1 MKIFDVHSH
10 WGTRRG
16 YPLQSEAELDKQRQV
31 WNSDPRYHTEE
42 EMADYFRASGVK
54 TILDFGFTKNIP
66 LDKVKAMHDYGME
79 VQAKHADVIHGLWLQ
94 IHPKEGDAGAREF
107 ERVAKASKGFIGYM
121 VSGPGLGKTADDP
134 IYKPFYDISEARKVP
149 VLVMVG
155 YTGAGAGH
163 PGGAGQIL
171 DCAHPRYVDMLAA
184 QRPNL
189 TIIAGRPAW
198 PWQDDMIA
206 VMLHKPNVWNELHG
220 WTPKYLTPS
229 LKHDIPRRLK
239 NKVMFGADYPL
250 FTYERLVNDW
260 RDLGYDDE
268 IYDKVMRGNAA
279 RLFGLEQAA

>member
-16 YPLQSEAELDKQRQV
+16 YPLQSEPELAKQRQV
-31 WNSDPRYHTEE
+31 WNSEPRYHTEE
-42 EMADYFRASGVK
+42 EMADYFRASEVK
-54 TILDFGFTKNIP
+54 TILDFGFTKNLP
-66 LDKVKAMHDYGME
+66 LDKVKALHDYALE

-107 ERVAKASKGFIGYM
+107 ERVAQASKGFVGYL

-134 IYKPFYDISEARKVP
+134 IYAPFYDISEVRKVP

-163 PGGAGQIL
+163 PGGGGQIL
-171 DCAHPRYVDMLAA
+171 DYAHPRYVDMLAA

-198 PWQDDMIA
+198 PWQDEMIA

-239 NKVMFGADYPL
+239 NRVMFGADYPL
-250 FTYERLVNDW
+250 FTYERLTKDW

-279 RLFGLEQAA
+279 RLFGLEQTA

>member
-16 YPLQSEAELDKQRQV
+16 YPLQSEAELAKQRQV

-42 EMADYFRASGVK
+42 EMADYFRASRVK
-54 TILDFGFTKNIP
+54 TILDFGFTKNMP
-66 LDKVKAMHDYGME
+66 LHQVKLLHDYALE
-79 VQAKHADVIHGLWLQ
+79 VQAEHADVIHGLWLQ
-94 IHPKEGDAGAREF
+94 INPKEGDAGAREF
-107 ERVAKASKGFIGYM
+107 QRVAEASKGFVGYL

-134 IYKPFYDISEARKVP
+134 IYTPFYDLSETLKAP

-155 YTGAGAGH
+155 HTGAGAGH
-163 PGGAGQIL
+163 PGGGGQIL
-171 DCAHPRYVDMLAA
+171 DHAHPRYIDLLAA
-184 QRPNL
+184 QRPDL

-198 PWQDDMIA
+198 PWQDEMIS

-260 RDLGYDDE
+260 KTLGYDD
-268 IYDKVMRGNAA
+268 DVLNKVMHGNAA
-279 RLFGLEQAA
+279 RLFGLAA

>member
-16 YPLQSEAELDKQRQV
+16 YPLQSEAELAKQRQV
-31 WNSDPRYHTEE
+31 WNSDPRYHSEE

-54 TILDFGFTKNIP
+54 AILDFGFTKNIP
-66 LDKVKAMHDYGME
+66 IDQVKAMHDYAME

-94 IHPKEGDAGAREF
+94 IHPKEGEAGVREF
-107 ERVAKASKGFIGYM
+107 ERVAEASKGFVGYL
-121 VSGPGLGKTADDP
+121 VSGPGLGKTANDP
-134 IYKPFYDISEARKVP
+134 IYDPYYDLAEAAKRP

-163 PGGAGQIL
+163 PGGGGQIL
-171 DCAHPRYVDMLAA
+171 DYAHPRYIDMLAA
-184 QRPNL
+184 KRPNL

-220 WTPKYLTPS
+220 WSPKYLTPS
-229 LKHDIPRRLK
+229 LKYDIPRRLK
-239 NKVMFGADYPL
+239 NRVMFGADYPL
-250 FTYERLVNDW
+250 FTYERLMNDW
-260 RDLGYDDE
+260 KALGYDD
-268 IYDKVMRGNAA
+268 DVLGKVMTGNAS
-279 RLFGLEQAA
+279 RLFGLAA

>member
-16 YPLQSEAELDKQRQV
+16 YPLQSEAELAKQRQV
-31 WNSDPRYHTEE
+31 WNSDPKYHSEE

-66 LDKVKAMHDYGME
+66 LDKVKAMHDYAME
-79 VQAKHADVIHGLWLQ
+79 VQSKHADVIHGLWLQ
-94 IHPKEGDAGAREF
+94 IHPKEGDAGVREF

-134 IYKPFYDISEARKVP
+134 IYTPFYDLSEARKVP

-163 PGGAGQIL
+163 PGGGGQIL
-171 DCAHPRYVDMLAA
+171 DYAHPRYVDMLAA
-184 QRPNL
+184 KRPNL

-220 WTPKYLTPS
+220 WSPKYLTPS
-229 LKHDIPRRLK
+229 LKYDIPRRLK
-239 NKVMFGADYPL
+239 NRVMFGADYPL
-250 FTYERLVNDW
+250 FTYERLINDW
-260 RDLGYDDE
+260 KELGYDDE
-268 IYDKVMRGNAA
+268 VLGKVMTGNAS
-279 RLFGLEQAA
+279 RLFGLAA